1 MGDGAGIILGS
12 EKESQQSTMVTGEVK
27 LVVEGTRRKGP
38 GAGQERGEEAG
49 TLGAVLTEL

>member
-1 MGDGAGIILGS
+1 MSDGAGIIPGS
-12 EKESQQSTMVTGEVK
+12 EKESQQSTTVTGEVK